1 MLNSLR
7 KDIVFYV
14 FAVLMTALLYRR
26 DIGGVATNKFL
37 FLGIVALYSIIVDY
51 KHLLMATAFLLPLAC
66 GLPGN
71 YIFPF
76 ICVLILI
83 KGRKKLQISRLVW
96 VAFMLVV
103 FSEFLHV
110 LLFSDYINIPSYLGY
125 CAAIFLLFMI
135 GGADLDGSD
144 NAKNAL
150 AFCIGSTVML
160 TIILMNFSLI
170 TGDDIMDMN
179 VRIGNTSE
187 FVESDGL
194 SLGTNPNNIGLY
206 SIATIAI
213 VFTLWRYKKIPI
225 WVMGVMAILAFMAGV
240 ASVSRTWMVSL
251 LLFGLLF
258 FVANRGNAE
267 KRGVLSIVV
276 FLASIIGVYL
286 FFTRY
291 SSTAFDMFSN
301 RFSGSQ
307 VESAGSRT
315 TLFAEYNRWMFSNS
329 WALLVGTGAA
339 PYREVTMLFNSSH
352 NALQQIFVSYGI
364 PGLIFFLYLLFR
376 SLKKWHVAK
385 ERMVYVP
392 IIIIAFYLQSGQFLN
407 PHYCMYPFIASFFIL
422 KMVKND
428 SLKKGMDNIP
438 LHKQEEY

>member
-1 MLNSLR
+1 MNKSLR
-7 KDIVFYV
+7 KDIFFYL
-14 FAVLMTALLYRR
+14 FALLLTVLLYRR
-26 DIGGVATNKFL
+26 DIGGAGISKYYL
-37 FLGIVALYSIIVDY
+37 LGIAVLYAVIADY
-51 KHLLMATAFLLPLAC
+51 RHLLMATSFMLPLAC

-103 FSEFLHV
+103 FSEILHV

-160 TIILMNFSLI
+160 TIILMNFSLV
-170 TGDDIMDMN
+170 TGNEMTDMS
-179 VRIGNTSE
+179 VRIGNASE
-187 FVESDGL
+187 FSDSDELTL
-194 SLGTNPNNIGLY
+194 STNPNNIGLY

-213 VFTLWRYKKIPI
+213 AFVLWRYKKIPL
-225 WVMGVMAILAFMAGV
+225 WVMGVMSILAFMAGV
-240 ASVSRTWMVSL
+240 ASVSRTWMVSFML
-251 LLFGLLF
+251 LGVLLV
-258 FVANRGNAE
+258 VANKGNAE
-267 KRGVLSIVV
+267 NRGLFSVIVI
-276 FLASIIGVYL
+276 LAAVVGVYM

-291 SSTAFDMFSN
+291 SGTALDMFSD
-301 RFSGSQ
+301 RFGGAQ
-307 VESAGSRT
+307 VETGGSRT
-315 TLFAEYNRWMFSNS
+315 TLFVAYHNWMFSNS

-438 LHKQEEY
+438 LHK